1 MRCTLCT
8 IARRKRRRYLFI
20 KRKQYLFLENFQMI
34 KPKLTRFKYFF
45 LLTFLWTLS
54 ACENSSLSNFD
65 FDFRGNSFDTS
76 DAALQA
82 TQSRPKANELGIIS
96 YPTYQ
101 IAIARRDDTIESM
114 AERLGQN
121 PGELARYNGL
131 AEGERLRNGEVLA
144 LPRTGSRGGQYL
156 ESSDEIE
163 ETTLSK
169 DINVL
174 ELADNALKVAGGAEN
189 NQLDRT
195 SSDTKNLMDPIKHS
209 VVRGE
214 TVFTI
219 SRLYNISVR
228 SLADWNGLDSNYTL
242 REKQILII
250 PLVDKKAA
258 KNTQKEVVESAAPAP
273 PSSKKPQPRNVNK
286 QEFSES
292 TKTKISVPENGR
304 MAYPL
309 EGLIIREY
317 SKNINDGID
326 FTAQA
331 GTKVVA
337 ADTGLVATVTEDI
350 NQIAIVVLKHPGNIL
365 TVYANLTN
373 IKVATNQNVN
383 RGDILGEIPDGDPPY
398 LHFEIREGF
407 ESVDPLEYLNN

>member
-1 MRCTLCT
+1 
-8 IARRKRRRYLFI
+8 
-20 KRKQYLFLENFQMI
+20 MI
-34 KPKLTRFKYFF
+34 KPKLTKFKYFF
-45 LLTFLWTLS
+45 LLIILWALS

-101 IAIARRDDTIESM
+101 IAVARRDDTIESM

-174 ELADNALKVAGGAEN
+174 ELADNALKVAGGSAN

-195 SSDTKNLMDPIKHS
+195 SSDAKNLMDPIKHN

-228 SLADWNGLDSNYTL
+228 SLADWNGLDSDYTL
-242 REKQILII
+242 REGQILII
-250 PLVDKKAA
+250 PLVDKKAT
-258 KNTQKEVVESAAPAP
+258 KNTQKEIDESAVPAP
-273 PSSKKPQPRNVNK
+273 PSSKKPQPRNVNT
-286 QEFSES
+286 QEFSKS
-292 TKTKISVPENGR
+292 IDTKISVPENGK

-309 EGLIIREY
+309 EGLVIREY

-326 FTAQA
+326 FTARA

-373 IKVATNQNVN
+373 IKVSTNQNVN

>member
-1 MRCTLCT
+1 
-8 IARRKRRRYLFI
+8 
-20 KRKQYLFLENFQMI
+20 MI
-34 KPKLTRFKYFF
+34 KPKLTKFKYFF
-45 LLTFLWTLS
+45 LLTILWALS

-101 IAIARRDDTIESM
+101 IAVARRDDTIESM

-121 PGELARYNGL
+121 PSELARYNGL

-174 ELADNALKVAGGAEN
+174 ELADNALKVAGGSAN

-195 SSDTKNLMDPIKHS
+195 SSDAKNLMDPIKHN

-228 SLADWNGLDSNYTL
+228 SLADWNGLDSDYTL
-242 REKQILII
+242 REGQILII
-250 PLVDKKAA
+250 PLVDKEAT
-258 KNTQKEVVESAAPAP
+258 KNTQKEIDESSVPAP
-273 PSSKKPQPRNVNK
+273 PSSKKPQPRNLNT
-286 QEFSES
+286 QEFSKS
-292 TKTKISVPENGR
+292 TDTKISVPENGK

-309 EGLIIREY
+309 EGLVIREY

-326 FTAQA
+326 FTART

-350 NQIAIVVLKHPGNIL
+350 NQIAIVVLKHPENIL

-373 IKVATNQNVN
+373 IKVSTNQNIN
-383 RGDILGEIPDGDPPY
+383 RADILGEIPDGDPPY

-407 ESVDPLEYLNN
+407 ESVDPLQYLNN

>member
-1 MRCTLCT
+1 
-8 IARRKRRRYLFI
+8 
-20 KRKQYLFLENFQMI
+20 MI
-34 KPKLTRFKYFF
+34 KPKLTKFKYFF
-45 LLTFLWTLS
+45 LLTILWALS

-101 IAIARRDDTIESM
+101 IAVARRDDTIESM

-163 ETTLSK
+163 ETALSK

-174 ELADNALKVAGGAEN
+174 ELADNALKVAGGSAN

-195 SSDTKNLMDPIKHS
+195 SSDAKNLMDPIKHN

-228 SLADWNGLDSNYTL
+228 SLADWNGLDSDYTL
-242 REKQILII
+242 REGQILII
-250 PLVDKKAA
+250 PLVDKKAT
-258 KNTQKEVVESAAPAP
+258 KNTQKEIDESAVPAP
-273 PSSKKPQPRNVNK
+273 PSSKKPQPRNVNT
-286 QEFSES
+286 QEFSKS
-292 TKTKISVPENGR
+292 TDTKISVPEDGK

-309 EGLIIREY
+309 EGLVIREY

-326 FTAQA
+326 FTARA

-373 IKVATNQNVN
+373 IKVSTNQNVN

>member
-1 MRCTLCT
+1 
-8 IARRKRRRYLFI
+8 
-20 KRKQYLFLENFQMI
+20 MI
-34 KPKLTRFKYFF
+34 KPKLTKFKYFF
-45 LLTFLWTLS
+45 LLTILWALS

-174 ELADNALKVAGGAEN
+174 ELADNALKVAGGSAN

-195 SSDTKNLMDPIKHS
+195 SSDAKNLMDPIKHN

-228 SLADWNGLDSNYTL
+228 SLADWNGLDSDYTL
-242 REKQILII
+242 REGQILII
-250 PLVDKKAA
+250 PLVDKKAT
-258 KNTQKEVVESAAPAP
+258 KNTQKEIDQSAVPAP
-273 PSSKKPQPRNVNK
+273 PSSKKPQPRNVNT
-286 QEFSES
+286 QEFSKS
-292 TKTKISVPENGR
+292 TDTKISVPENGK

-309 EGLIIREY
+309 EGLVIREY

-326 FTAQA
+326 FTARA

-373 IKVATNQNVN
+373 IKVSTNQNVN

>member
-1 MRCTLCT
+1 
-8 IARRKRRRYLFI
+8 
-20 KRKQYLFLENFQMI
+20 MI
-34 KPKLTRFKYFF
+34 KPKLTKFKYFF
-45 LLTFLWTLS
+45 LLTILWALS

-101 IAIARRDDTIESM
+101 IAVARRDDTIESM

-174 ELADNALKVAGGAEN
+174 ELADNALKVAGGSAN

-195 SSDTKNLMDPIKHS
+195 SSDAKNLMDPIKHN

-228 SLADWNGLDSNYTL
+228 SLADWNGLDSDYTL
-242 REKQILII
+242 REGQILII
-250 PLVDKKAA
+250 PLVDKKAT
-258 KNTQKEVVESAAPAP
+258 KNTQKEIDESAVPAP
-273 PSSKKPQPRNVNK
+273 PSSKKPQPRNVNTQK
-286 QEFSES
+286 FSKS
-292 TKTKISVPENGR
+292 TDTKISVPENGK

-309 EGLIIREY
+309 EGLVIREY

-326 FTAQA
+326 FTARA

-373 IKVATNQNVN
+373 IKVSTNQNVN
-383 RGDILGEIPDGDPPY
+383 RGDILGEIPNGDPPY

>member
-1 MRCTLCT
+1 
-8 IARRKRRRYLFI
+8 
-20 KRKQYLFLENFQMI
+20 MI
-34 KPKLTRFKYFF
+34 KPKLTKFKYFF
-45 LLTFLWTLS
+45 LLTILWALS

-101 IAIARRDDTIESM
+101 IAVARRDDTIESM
-114 AERLGQN
+114 AERLRQD

-163 ETTLSK
+163 ETKLSK

-174 ELADNALKVAGGAEN
+174 ELADNALKVAGGAGN

-195 SSDTKNLMDPIKHS
+195 SSDAKNLMDPIKHN

-228 SLADWNGLDSNYTL
+228 SLADWNGLDSDYTL
-242 REKQILII
+242 REGQILII
-250 PLVDKKAA
+250 PLVDKKAT

-292 TKTKISVPENGR
+292 TNTKISVPENGR

-309 EGLIIREY
+309 EGLVIREY

-337 ADTGLVATVTEDI
+337 AGTGLVATVTEDI

-373 IKVATNQNVN
+373 IKVSTNQNVN

>member
-1 MRCTLCT
+1 
-8 IARRKRRRYLFI
+8 
-20 KRKQYLFLENFQMI
+20 MI
-34 KPKLTRFKYFF
+34 KPKLTKFKYFF
-45 LLTFLWTLS
+45 LLTILWALS

-101 IAIARRDDTIESM
+101 IAVARRDDTIESM

-195 SSDTKNLMDPIKHS
+195 SSDAKNLMDPIKHN

-228 SLADWNGLDSNYTL
+228 SLADWNGLDSDYTL
-242 REKQILII
+242 REGQILII
-250 PLVDKKAA
+250 PLVDKKAT
-258 KNTQKEVVESAAPAP
+258 KNTQKEIDESAVPAP
-273 PSSKKPQPRNVNK
+273 PSSKKPQPRNVNT
-286 QEFSES
+286 QEFSKS
-292 TKTKISVPENGR
+292 TDTKISVPENGK

-309 EGLIIREY
+309 EGLVIREY

-326 FTAQA
+326 FTARA

-373 IKVATNQNVN
+373 IKVSTNQNVN
-383 RGDILGEIPDGDPPY
+383 RGDILGEIPNGDPPY

>member
-1 MRCTLCT
+1 
-8 IARRKRRRYLFI
+8 
-20 KRKQYLFLENFQMI
+20 MI
-34 KPKLTRFKYFF
+34 KPKLTKFKYFF
-45 LLTFLWTLS
+45 LLTILWMLT
-54 ACENSSLSNFD
+54 ACENSALSNFD

-76 DAALQA
+76 DAARQA

-101 IAIARRDDTIESM
+101 IAVARRDDTIESM
-114 AERLGQN
+114 AERLGQD

-163 ETTLSK
+163 ETKLSK

-174 ELADNALKVAGGAEN
+174 ELADNALKVAGGAGN

-195 SSDTKNLMDPIKHS
+195 SSDAKNLMDPIKHN

-228 SLADWNGLDSNYTL
+228 SLADWNGLDSDYTL
-242 REKQILII
+242 REGQILII
-250 PLVDKKAA
+250 PLVDKKAT

-292 TKTKISVPENGR
+292 TNTKISVPENGR

-309 EGLIIREY
+309 EGLVIREY

-337 ADTGLVATVTEDI
+337 AGTGLVATVTEDI

-373 IKVATNQNVN
+373 IKVSTNQNVN

>member
-1 MRCTLCT
+1 
-8 IARRKRRRYLFI
+8 
-20 KRKQYLFLENFQMI
+20 MI
-34 KPKLTRFKYFF
+34 KPKLTKFKYFF
-45 LLTFLWTLS
+45 LLTILWALS

-174 ELADNALKVAGGAEN
+174 ELADNALKVAGGSAN

-195 SSDTKNLMDPIKHS
+195 SSDAKNLMDPIKHN

-228 SLADWNGLDSNYTL
+228 SLADWNGLDSDYTL
-242 REKQILII
+242 REGQILII
-250 PLVDKKAA
+250 PLVDKKAT
-258 KNTQKEVVESAAPAP
+258 KNTQKEVVESVTPAP

-292 TKTKISVPENGR
+292 TNTKISVPENGR

-309 EGLIIREY
+309 EGLVIREY

-350 NQIAIVVLKHPGNIL
+350 NQIAIVVIKHPGNIL

>member
-1 MRCTLCT
+1 
-8 IARRKRRRYLFI
+8 
-20 KRKQYLFLENFQMI
+20 MI
-34 KPKLTRFKYFF
+34 KPKFTKFKYFF
-45 LLTFLWTLS
+45 LLTILWALS

-101 IAIARRDDTIESM
+101 IAVARRDDTIESM

-174 ELADNALKVAGGAEN
+174 ELADNALKVAGGSAN

-195 SSDTKNLMDPIKHS
+195 SSDAKNLMDPIKHN

-228 SLADWNGLDSNYTL
+228 SLADWNGLDSDYTL
-242 REKQILII
+242 REGQILII
-250 PLVDKKAA
+250 PLVDKKAT
-258 KNTQKEVVESAAPAP
+258 KNTQKEIDQSAVPAP
-273 PSSKKPQPRNVNK
+273 PSSKKPQPRNVNT
-286 QEFSES
+286 QEFSKS
-292 TKTKISVPENGR
+292 TDTKISVPENGK

-309 EGLIIREY
+309 EGLVIREY

-326 FTAQA
+326 FTARA

-373 IKVATNQNVN
+373 IKVSTNQNVN

>member
-1 MRCTLCT
+1 
-8 IARRKRRRYLFI
+8 
-20 KRKQYLFLENFQMI
+20 MI
-34 KPKLTRFKYFF
+34 KPKLTKFKYFF
-45 LLTFLWTLS
+45 LLTILWALS
-54 ACENSSLSNFD
+54 ACENSSLINFD

-101 IAIARRDDTIESM
+101 IAVARRDDTIESM

-174 ELADNALKVAGGAEN
+174 ELADNALKVAGGSAN

-195 SSDTKNLMDPIKHS
+195 SSDAKNLMDPIKHN

-228 SLADWNGLDSNYTL
+228 SLADWNGLDSDYTL
-242 REKQILII
+242 REGQILII
-250 PLVDKKAA
+250 PLVDKKAT
-258 KNTQKEVVESAAPAP
+258 KNTQKEIDQSAVPAP
-273 PSSKKPQPRNVNK
+273 PSSKKPQPRNVNT
-286 QEFSES
+286 QEFSKS
-292 TKTKISVPENGR
+292 TDTKISVPENGK

-309 EGLIIREY
+309 EGLVIREY

-326 FTAQA
+326 FTARA

-373 IKVATNQNVN
+373 IKVSTNQNVN

>member
-1 MRCTLCT
+1 
-8 IARRKRRRYLFI
+8 
-20 KRKQYLFLENFQMI
+20 
-34 KPKLTRFKYFF
+34 
-45 LLTFLWTLS
+45 
-54 ACENSSLSNFD
+54 
-65 FDFRGNSFDTS
+65 
-76 DAALQA
+76 
-82 TQSRPKANELGIIS
+82 
-96 YPTYQ
+96 
-101 IAIARRDDTIESM
+101 M

-174 ELADNALKVAGGAEN
+174 ELADNALKVAGGSAN

-195 SSDTKNLMDPIKHS
+195 SSDAKNLMDPIKHN

-228 SLADWNGLDSNYTL
+228 SLADWNGLDSDYTL
-242 REKQILII
+242 REGQILII
-250 PLVDKKAA
+250 PLVDKKAT
-258 KNTQKEVVESAAPAP
+258 KNTQKEIDESAVPAP
-273 PSSKKPQPRNVNK
+273 PSSKKPQPRNVNT
-286 QEFSES
+286 QEFSKS
-292 TKTKISVPENGR
+292 TDTKISVPENGK

-309 EGLIIREY
+309 EGLVIREY

-326 FTAQA
+326 FTARA

-373 IKVATNQNVN
+373 IKVSTNQNVN

>member
-1 MRCTLCT
+1 
-8 IARRKRRRYLFI
+8 
-20 KRKQYLFLENFQMI
+20 MI
-34 KPKLTRFKYFF
+34 KPKLTKFKYFF
-45 LLTFLWTLS
+45 LLTILWALS

-174 ELADNALKVAGGAEN
+174 ELADNALKVAGGSAN

-195 SSDTKNLMDPIKHS
+195 SSDAKNLMDPIKHN

-228 SLADWNGLDSNYTL
+228 SLADWNGLDSDYTL
-242 REKQILII
+242 REGQILII
-250 PLVDKKAA
+250 PLVDKKAT
-258 KNTQKEVVESAAPAP
+258 KNTQKEIDESAVPAP
-273 PSSKKPQPRNVNK
+273 PSSKKPQPRNVNT
-286 QEFSES
+286 QEFSKS
-292 TKTKISVPENGR
+292 TDTKISVPEDGK

-309 EGLIIREY
+309 EGLVIREY

-326 FTAQA
+326 FTARA

-373 IKVATNQNVN
+373 IKVSTNQNVN

>member
-1 MRCTLCT
+1 
-8 IARRKRRRYLFI
+8 
-20 KRKQYLFLENFQMI
+20 MI
-34 KPKLTRFKYFF
+34 KPKLTKFKYFF
-45 LLTFLWTLS
+45 LLTILWALS

-101 IAIARRDDTIESM
+101 IAVARRDDTIESM

-174 ELADNALKVAGGAEN
+174 ELADNALKVAGGSAN

-195 SSDTKNLMDPIKHS
+195 SSDAKNLMDPIKHN

-228 SLADWNGLDSNYTL
+228 SLADWNGLDRDYTL
-242 REKQILII
+242 REGQILMI
-250 PLVDKKAA
+250 PLVDKKAT
-258 KNTQKEVVESAAPAP
+258 KNTQKEIDESAVPAP
-273 PSSKKPQPRNVNK
+273 PSSKKPQPRNVNT
-286 QEFSES
+286 QEFSKS
-292 TKTKISVPENGR
+292 TDTKISVPEDGK

-309 EGLIIREY
+309 EGLVIREY

-326 FTAQA
+326 FTARA

-373 IKVATNQNVN
+373 IKVSTNQNVN

>member
-1 MRCTLCT
+1 
-8 IARRKRRRYLFI
+8 
-20 KRKQYLFLENFQMI
+20 MI
-34 KPKLTRFKYFF
+34 KPKLTKFKYFF
-45 LLTFLWTLS
+45 LLTILWALS

-101 IAIARRDDTIESM
+101 IAVARRDDTIESM

-174 ELADNALKVAGGAEN
+174 ELADNALKVAGGSAN

-195 SSDTKNLMDPIKHS
+195 SSDAKNLMDPIKHN

-228 SLADWNGLDSNYTL
+228 SLADWNGLDSDYTL
-242 REKQILII
+242 REGQILII
-250 PLVDKKAA
+250 PLVDKKAT
-258 KNTQKEVVESAAPAP
+258 KNTQKEIDESAVPAP
-273 PSSKKPQPRNVNK
+273 PSSKKPQPRNVNT
-286 QEFSES
+286 QEFSKS
-292 TKTKISVPENGR
+292 TDTKISVPENGK

-309 EGLIIREY
+309 EGLVIREY

-326 FTAQA
+326 FTARA

-373 IKVATNQNVN
+373 INVTTNQNVN

>member
-1 MRCTLCT
+1 
-8 IARRKRRRYLFI
+8 
-20 KRKQYLFLENFQMI
+20 MI
-34 KPKLTRFKYFF
+34 KPKLTKFKYFF
-45 LLTFLWTLS
+45 LLTILWKLS

-101 IAIARRDDTIESM
+101 IAVARRDDTIESM

-174 ELADNALKVAGGAEN
+174 ELADNALKVAGGSAN

-195 SSDTKNLMDPIKHS
+195 SSDAKNLMDPIKHN

-228 SLADWNGLDSNYTL
+228 SLADWNGLDSDYTL
-242 REKQILII
+242 REGQILII
-250 PLVDKKAA
+250 PLVDKKAT
-258 KNTQKEVVESAAPAP
+258 KNTQKEIDESAVPAP
-273 PSSKKPQPRNVNK
+273 PSSKKPQPRNVNT
-286 QEFSES
+286 QEFSKS
-292 TKTKISVPENGR
+292 TDTKISVPENGK

-309 EGLIIREY
+309 EGLVIREY

-326 FTAQA
+326 FTARA

-373 IKVATNQNVN
+373 IKVSTNQNVN

>member
-1 MRCTLCT
+1 
-8 IARRKRRRYLFI
+8 
-20 KRKQYLFLENFQMI
+20 MI
-34 KPKLTRFKYFF
+34 KPKLTKFKYFF
-45 LLTFLWTLS
+45 LLTILWALS

-101 IAIARRDDTIESM
+101 IAVARRDDTIESM

-174 ELADNALKVAGGAEN
+174 ELADNALKVAGGSAN

-195 SSDTKNLMDPIKHS
+195 SSDAKNLMDPIKHN

-228 SLADWNGLDSNYTL
+228 SLADWNGLDSDYTL
-242 REKQILII
+242 REGQILII
-250 PLVDKKAA
+250 PLVDKKAT
-258 KNTQKEVVESAAPAP
+258 KNTQKEIDESAVPAP
-273 PSSKKPQPRNVNK
+273 PSSKKPQPRNVNT
-286 QEFSES
+286 QEFSKS
-292 TKTKISVPENGR
+292 TDTKISVPENGK

-309 EGLIIREY
+309 EGLVIREY

-326 FTAQA
+326 FTARA

-373 IKVATNQNVN
+373 INVSTNQNVY

>member
-1 MRCTLCT
+1 
-8 IARRKRRRYLFI
+8 
-20 KRKQYLFLENFQMI
+20 MI
-34 KPKLTRFKYFF
+34 KPKLTKFKYFF
-45 LLTFLWTLS
+45 LLTILWALS

-101 IAIARRDDTIESM
+101 IAVARRDDTIESM

-163 ETTLSK
+163 ETALSK

-174 ELADNALKVAGGAEN
+174 ELADNALKVAGGSAN

-195 SSDTKNLMDPIKHS
+195 SSDAKNLMDPIKHN

-228 SLADWNGLDSNYTL
+228 SLADWNGLDSDYTL
-242 REKQILII
+242 REGQILII
-250 PLVDKKAA
+250 PLVDKKAT
-258 KNTQKEVVESAAPAP
+258 KNTQKEIDESAVPAP
-273 PSSKKPQPRNVNK
+273 PSSKKPQPRNVNT
-286 QEFSES
+286 QEFSKS
-292 TKTKISVPENGR
+292 TDTKISVPENGK

-309 EGLIIREY
+309 EGLVIREY

-326 FTAQA
+326 FTARA

-337 ADTGLVATVTEDI
+337 VDTGLVATVTEDI

-373 IKVATNQNVN
+373 IKVSTNQNVN

>member
-1 MRCTLCT
+1 
-8 IARRKRRRYLFI
+8 
-20 KRKQYLFLENFQMI
+20 MI
-34 KPKLTRFKYFF
+34 KPKLTRCKYFF
-45 LLTFLWTLS
+45 LLTILWTLS
-54 ACENSSLSNFD
+54 ACDNSSLSNFD

-101 IAIARRDDTIESM
+101 IAVARRDDTIESM

-174 ELADNALKVAGGAEN
+174 ELADNALKVAGGAGN

-195 SSDTKNLMDPIKHS
+195 SSDAKNLMDPIKHN

-228 SLADWNGLDSNYTL
+228 SLADWNGLDSDYTL
-242 REKQILII
+242 REGQILII
-250 PLVDKKAA
+250 PLVDKKATQ
-258 KNTQKEVVESAAPAP
+258 NTQKEVVESAAPAP
-273 PSSKKPQPRNVNK
+273 PSSKKPQPRNVNM

-292 TKTKISVPENGR
+292 TNTKISVPENGR

-309 EGLIIREY
+309 EGLVIREY

-373 IKVATNQNVN
+373 IKVSTNQNVN

>member
-1 MRCTLCT
+1 
-8 IARRKRRRYLFI
+8 
-20 KRKQYLFLENFQMI
+20 MI
-34 KPKLTRFKYFF
+34 KPKLTKFKSFF
-45 LLTFLWTLS
+45 LLTILWTSSSCEKS
-54 ACENSSLSNFD
+54 ALNNFD

-82 TQSRPKANELGIIS
+82 TQSRPKADELGIIS

-101 IAIARRDDTIESM
+101 IAIARRSDTIESM

-121 PGELARYNGL
+121 PSELARYNGL

-144 LPRTGSRGGQYL
+144 LPKTGTRGGEYL
-156 ESSDEIE
+156 ETSDEIE
-163 ETTLSK
+163 ETTLSR

-174 ELADNALKVAGGAEN
+174 ELADNALKVAGGARN

-195 SSDTKNLMDPIKHS
+195 SSDAKNLMDPIKHT

-214 TVFTI
+214 TVFII

-228 SLADWNGLDSNYTL
+228 SLADWNGLDSDYTL
-242 REKQILII
+242 REGQILIV
-250 PLVDKKAA
+250 PLVDKKAT
-258 KNTQKEVVESAAPAP
+258 KNTKKKVVKSVAPPP
-273 PSSKKPQPRNVNK
+273 PSSKKPQPRNMNN
-286 QEFSES
+286 QEYSEPS
-292 TKTKISVPENGR
+292 KNKISVPESGR

-309 EGLIIREY
+309 EGLVIREY

-331 GTKVVA
+331 GTKVIA

-373 IKVATNQNVN
+373 IKVSTNQNVN
-383 RGDILGEIPDGDPPY
+383 RGDILGEIPNGDPPY

>member
-1 MRCTLCT
+1 
-8 IARRKRRRYLFI
+8 
-20 KRKQYLFLENFQMI
+20 MI
-34 KPKLTRFKYFF
+34 KPKLTKFKYFF
-45 LLTFLWTLS
+45 LLTILWMLT
-54 ACENSSLSNFD
+54 ACENSALSNFD

-114 AERLGQN
+114 AERLGQD

-189 NQLDRT
+189 NKIDRT
-195 SSDTKNLMDPIKHS
+195 SSDAKNLMDPIKHS

-228 SLADWNGLDSNYTL
+228 SLADWNGLDSDYTL
-242 REKQILII
+242 REGQILII
-250 PLVDKKAA
+250 PLVDKKAT

-292 TKTKISVPENGR
+292 TNTKISVPENGR

-309 EGLIIREY
+309 EGLVIREY

-373 IKVATNQNVN
+373 IKVSTNQNVN

>member
-1 MRCTLCT
+1 
-8 IARRKRRRYLFI
+8 
-20 KRKQYLFLENFQMI
+20 MI
-34 KPKLTRFKYFF
+34 KPKLTKFKYFF
-45 LLTFLWTLS
+45 LLTILWALS
-54 ACENSSLSNFD
+54 ACENSSLINFD

-101 IAIARRDDTIESM
+101 IAVARRDDTIESM

-174 ELADNALKVAGGAEN
+174 ELADNALKVAGGSAN

-195 SSDTKNLMDPIKHS
+195 SSDAKNLMDPIKHS

-228 SLADWNGLDSNYTL
+228 SLADWNGLDSDYTL
-242 REKQILII
+242 REGQILII
-250 PLVDKKAA
+250 PLVDKKAT
-258 KNTQKEVVESAAPAP
+258 KNTQKEIDESAVPAP
-273 PSSKKPQPRNVNK
+273 PSSKKPQPRNVNT
-286 QEFSES
+286 QEFSKS
-292 TKTKISVPENGR
+292 TDTKISVPENGK

-309 EGLIIREY
+309 EGLVIREY

-326 FTAQA
+326 FTARA

-373 IKVATNQNVN
+373 IKVSTNQNVN

>member
-1 MRCTLCT
+1 
-8 IARRKRRRYLFI
+8 
-20 KRKQYLFLENFQMI
+20 MI
-34 KPKLTRFKYFF
+34 KPKLTKFKYFF
-45 LLTFLWTLS
+45 LLTILWTLS
-54 ACENSSLSNFD
+54 ACDNSSLSNFD

-101 IAIARRDDTIESM
+101 IAVARRDDTIESM
-114 AERLGQN
+114 AERLGQD

-174 ELADNALKVAGGAEN
+174 ELADNALKVAGGAGN

-195 SSDTKNLMDPIKHS
+195 SSDAKNLMDPIKHN

-228 SLADWNGLDSNYTL
+228 SLADWNGLDSDYTL
-242 REKQILII
+242 REGQILII
-250 PLVDKKAA
+250 PLVDKKATQ
-258 KNTQKEVVESAAPAP
+258 NTQKEVVESEAPAP

-292 TKTKISVPENGR
+292 TNTKISVPENGR

-309 EGLIIREY
+309 EGLVIREY

-350 NQIAIVVLKHPGNIL
+350 NQIAIVVLKHPENIL

-373 IKVATNQNVN
+373 IKVSTNQNVN

>member
-1 MRCTLCT
+1 
-8 IARRKRRRYLFI
+8 
-20 KRKQYLFLENFQMI
+20 MI
-34 KPKLTRFKYFF
+34 KPKLTKFKYFF
-45 LLTFLWTLS
+45 LLTILWALS

-101 IAIARRDDTIESM
+101 IAVARRDDTIESM

-174 ELADNALKVAGGAEN
+174 ELADNALKVAGGSAN

-195 SSDTKNLMDPIKHS
+195 SSDAKNLMDPIKHN

-228 SLADWNGLDSNYTL
+228 SLADWNGLDSDYTL
-242 REKQILII
+242 REGQILII
-250 PLVDKKAA
+250 PLVDKKAI
-258 KNTQKEVVESAAPAP
+258 KNTQKEIDESAVPAP
-273 PSSKKPQPRNVNK
+273 PSSKKPQPRNVNT
-286 QEFSES
+286 QEFSKS
-292 TKTKISVPENGR
+292 TDTKISVPENGK

-309 EGLIIREY
+309 EGLVIREY

-373 IKVATNQNVN
+373 IKVSTNQNVN

>member
-1 MRCTLCT
+1 
-8 IARRKRRRYLFI
+8 
-20 KRKQYLFLENFQMI
+20 MI
-34 KPKLTRFKYFF
+34 KPKLTKFKYFF
-45 LLTFLWTLS
+45 LLTILWALS

-101 IAIARRDDTIESM
+101 IAVARRDDTIESM

-174 ELADNALKVAGGAEN
+174 ELADNALKVAGGSAN

-195 SSDTKNLMDPIKHS
+195 SSDAKNLMDPIKHN

-228 SLADWNGLDSNYTL
+228 SLADWNGLDSDYTL
-242 REKQILII
+242 REGQILII
-250 PLVDKKAA
+250 PLVDKKAT
-258 KNTQKEVVESAAPAP
+258 KNTQKEIDESAVPVP
-273 PSSKKPQPRNVNK
+273 PSSKKPQPRNVNT
-286 QEFSES
+286 QEFSKS
-292 TKTKISVPENGR
+292 TDTKISVPENGK

-309 EGLIIREY
+309 EGLVIREY

-326 FTAQA
+326 FTARA

-373 IKVATNQNVN
+373 IKVSTNQNVN

>member
-1 MRCTLCT
+1 
-8 IARRKRRRYLFI
+8 
-20 KRKQYLFLENFQMI
+20 MI
-34 KPKLTRFKYFF
+34 KPKLTKFKYFF
-45 LLTFLWTLS
+45 LLTILWTLS

-101 IAIARRDDTIESM
+101 IAVARRDDTIESM

-121 PGELARYNGL
+121 PSELARFNGL

-189 NQLDRT
+189 NKIDRT
-195 SSDTKNLMDPIKHS
+195 SNDAKNLMDPIKHN

-228 SLADWNGLDSNYTL
+228 SLADWNGLDSDYTL
-242 REKQILII
+242 REGQVLII
-250 PLVDKKAA
+250 PLVDKKAT
-258 KNTQKEVVESAAPAP
+258 KNTEKEVVESAAPAP

-292 TKTKISVPENGR
+292 TNTKISVPENGR

-309 EGLIIREY
+309 EGLVIREY

-373 IKVATNQNVN
+373 IKVSTNQNVN

>member
-1 MRCTLCT
+1 
-8 IARRKRRRYLFI
+8 
-20 KRKQYLFLENFQMI
+20 MI
-34 KPKLTRFKYFF
+34 KPKLTKFKYFF
-45 LLTFLWTLS
+45 LLTILWALS

-101 IAIARRDDTIESM
+101 IAVARRDDTIESM

-174 ELADNALKVAGGAEN
+174 ELADNALKVAGGSAN

-195 SSDTKNLMDPIKHS
+195 SSDAKNLMDPIKHN

-228 SLADWNGLDSNYTL
+228 SLADWNGLDSDYTL
-242 REKQILII
+242 REGQILII
-250 PLVDKKAA
+250 PLVDKKAS
-258 KNTQKEVVESAAPAP
+258 KNTQKEVVESAVPAP
-273 PSSKKPQPRNVNK
+273 PSSKKPQPRNVNT
-286 QEFSES
+286 QEFSKS
-292 TKTKISVPENGR
+292 TDTKISVPENGK

-309 EGLIIREY
+309 EGLVIREY

-326 FTAQA
+326 FTARA

-373 IKVATNQNVN
+373 IKVSTNQNVN

>member
-1 MRCTLCT
+1 
-8 IARRKRRRYLFI
+8 
-20 KRKQYLFLENFQMI
+20 MI
-34 KPKLTRFKYFF
+34 KPKLTKFKYFF
-45 LLTFLWTLS
+45 LLTILWALS

-101 IAIARRDDTIESM
+101 IAVARRDDTIESM

-169 DINVL
+169 EINVL
-174 ELADNALKVAGGAEN
+174 ELADNALKVAGGSAN

-195 SSDTKNLMDPIKHS
+195 SSDAKNLMDPIKHN

-219 SRLYNISVR
+219 PRLYNISVR
-228 SLADWNGLDSNYTL
+228 SLADWNGLDSDYTL
-242 REKQILII
+242 REGQILII
-250 PLVDKKAA
+250 PLVDKKAT
-258 KNTQKEVVESAAPAP
+258 KNTQKEIDESAVPAP
-273 PSSKKPQPRNVNK
+273 PSSKKPQPRNVNT
-286 QEFSES
+286 QEFSKS
-292 TKTKISVPENGR
+292 TDTKISVPENGK

-309 EGLIIREY
+309 EGLVIREY

-326 FTAQA
+326 FTARA

-373 IKVATNQNVN
+373 INVSTNQNVN

>member
-1 MRCTLCT
+1 
-8 IARRKRRRYLFI
+8 
-20 KRKQYLFLENFQMI
+20 MI
-34 KPKLTRFKYFF
+34 KPKLTKFKSFF
-45 LLTFLWTLS
+45 LLTILWTSSSCEKS
-54 ACENSSLSNFD
+54 ALNNFD

-82 TQSRPKANELGIIS
+82 TQSRPKADELGIIS

-101 IAIARRDDTIESM
+101 IAIARRSDTIESM

-121 PGELARYNGL
+121 PSELARYNGL

-144 LPRTGSRGGQYL
+144 LPKTGTRGGQYL
-156 ESSDEIE
+156 ETSDEIE
-163 ETTLSK
+163 ETTLSR

-174 ELADNALKVAGGAEN
+174 ELADNALKVAGGARN
-189 NQLDRT
+189 NQLDRA
-195 SSDTKNLMDPIKHS
+195 SSDAKNLMDPIKHT

-214 TVFTI
+214 TVFII

-228 SLADWNGLDSNYTL
+228 SLADWNGLDSDYTL
-242 REKQILII
+242 REGQILIV
-250 PLVDKKAA
+250 PLVDKKAT
-258 KNTQKEVVESAAPAP
+258 KNTKKKVVKSVAPPP
-273 PSSKKPQPRNVNK
+273 PSSKKPQPRNMNN
-286 QEFSES
+286 QEYSES
-292 TKTKISVPENGR
+292 SKNKISVPESGR

-309 EGLIIREY
+309 EGLVIREY

-331 GTKVVA
+331 GTKVIA

-350 NQIAIVVLKHPGNIL
+350 NQIAIIVLKHPGNIL

-373 IKVATNQNVN
+373 INVSTNQNVN
-383 RGDILGEIPDGDPPY
+383 RGDILGEIPNGDPPY

>member
-1 MRCTLCT
+1 
-8 IARRKRRRYLFI
+8 
-20 KRKQYLFLENFQMI
+20 MI
-34 KPKLTRFKYFF
+34 KPKFTKFKYFF
-45 LLTFLWTLS
+45 LLTILWALS

-101 IAIARRDDTIESM
+101 IAVARRDDTIESM

-174 ELADNALKVAGGAEN
+174 ELADNALKVAGGSAN

-195 SSDTKNLMDPIKHS
+195 SSDAKNLMDPIKHN

-228 SLADWNGLDSNYTL
+228 SLADWNGLDSDYTL
-242 REKQILII
+242 REGQILII
-250 PLVDKKAA
+250 PLVDKKAT
-258 KNTQKEVVESAAPAP
+258 KNTQKEIDESAVPAP
-273 PSSKKPQPRNVNK
+273 PSSKKPQPRNVNT
-286 QEFSES
+286 QEFSKS
-292 TKTKISVPENGR
+292 TDTKISVPENGK

-309 EGLIIREY
+309 EGLVIREY

-326 FTAQA
+326 FTARA

-373 IKVATNQNVN
+373 IKVSTNQNVN

>member
-1 MRCTLCT
+1 
-8 IARRKRRRYLFI
+8 
-20 KRKQYLFLENFQMI
+20 MI
-34 KPKLTRFKYFF
+34 KPKLTKFKYFF
-45 LLTFLWTLS
+45 LLTILWALS

-101 IAIARRDDTIESM
+101 IAVARRDDTIESM

-163 ETTLSK
+163 ETALSK

-174 ELADNALKVAGGAEN
+174 ELADNALKVAGGSAN

-195 SSDTKNLMDPIKHS
+195 SSDAKNLMDPIKHN

-228 SLADWNGLDSNYTL
+228 SLADWNGLDSDYTL
-242 REKQILII
+242 REGQILII
-250 PLVDKKAA
+250 PLVDKKAT
-258 KNTQKEVVESAAPAP
+258 KNTQKEIDESAVPAP
-273 PSSKKPQPRNVNK
+273 PSSKKPQPRNVNT
-286 QEFSES
+286 QEFSKS
-292 TKTKISVPENGR
+292 TDTKISVPENGK

-309 EGLIIREY
+309 EGLVIREY

-326 FTAQA
+326 FTARA

-373 IKVATNQNVN
+373 IKVSTNQNVN